1 MVKFYVLQIK
11 MGRMTLADVPEKF
24 KAAVETELNIGEQ
37 PMVYRIL
44 DISKYQPNVDYAA
57 TAKDIDGVILRI
69 GLTYWGAQNMG
80 KDEYFEQHYAGF
92 KAVGCPVGV
101 YYYSAAD
108 SVAVAEKEADFC
120 LSLLKGKQFELPI
133 YYDVENNQRQGSLS
147 KALLTQ
153 IVDVFCSKV
162 EKAGFFVGFY
172 ASTSWLTNKMDTAYL
187 SSKYTLW
194 KADYRTAYDKTIP
207 CDMHQY
213 TSGGAVAGI
222 NGRVDLSNC
231 YVDFEKIIKEKGLNG
246 FEKEIIERP
255 VETESEIENLSK
267 EASRLIIGAMSK
279 GDVLTM
285 SNYLDSLEIKFEVTN
300 EGYIITNYPVTYGDK
315 INIKNKADDIG
326 NIAVKD
332 YVPNIKNPEQC
343 AECDLLKAKIA
354 ELERDFEAEVEFKRG
369 YQEQLETANNKLL
382 STTAELLAVN
392 KALSATRESVDN
404 LTVENADLKTKINKI
419 KELIV

>member
-1 MVKFYVLQIK
+1 MAYI
-11 MGRMTLADVPEKF
+11 
-24 KAAVETELNIGEQ
+24 
-37 PMVYRIL
+37 IL
-44 DISKYQPNVDYAA
+44 DISKYQPIVDYEKV
-57 TAKDIDGVILRI
+57 AKAVDGVILRI

-92 KAVGCPVGV
+92 KKAGVPVGV

-133 YYDVENNQRQGSLS
+133 YYDVENNERQGKLS
-147 KALLTQ
+147 KQALTE
-153 IVDVFCSKV
+153 IVDKFCSIV
-162 EKAGFFVGFY
+162 EKAGYFVGY
-172 ASTSWLTNKMDTAYL
+172 YSYTAWLLSKFDTAYL
-187 SSKYTLW
+187 SKKYTLW
-194 KADYRTAYDKTIP
+194 KADYRTAYDKTIL

-246 FEKEIIERP
+246 FAVETIERP
-255 VETESEIENLSK
+255 VEPESEIKNLSK

-285 SNYLDSLEIKFEVTN
+285 SNYLDSLKIKFEVTN
-300 EGYIITNYPVTYGDK
+300 EGYIITNHTVTYGDK
-315 INIKNKADDIG
+315 INIKNKADNIG

-332 YVPNIKNPEQC
+332 YVPNIKKPEQC
-343 AECDLLKAKIA
+343 AECDLLIAKIA
-354 ELERDFEAEVEFKRG
+354 ELEKDLAAEVEFKRG

-382 STTAELLAVN
+382 STTAELLAAN
-392 KALSATRESVDN
+392 KALSASRESLDS
-404 LTVENADLKTKINKI
+404 LTAENAKI
-419 KELIV
+419 KSIITAIKEVIK